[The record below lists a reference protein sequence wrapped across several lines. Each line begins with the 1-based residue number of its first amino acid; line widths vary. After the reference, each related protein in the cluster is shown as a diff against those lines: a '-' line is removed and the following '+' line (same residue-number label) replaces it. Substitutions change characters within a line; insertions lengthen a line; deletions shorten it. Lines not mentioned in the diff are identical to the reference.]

1 MFPSKHARLAQHL
14 LPLWIRADSELPRKE
29 DRLLIQRI
37 RSAYSRLRQATN
49 EELPF
54 RLAEANRRL
63 RKSPLKCSRALLAT
77 LYAIVAEAARR
88 SIQIVPTDEQLLA
101 AISLQSPTVA
111 AMAPGEGKT
120 FTIALPAVLHALQG
134 RGVHI
139 VAANQYLAKRGFET
153 LQPVYEYLQLTVGL
167 TTPTQ
172 SKAARKAALDCD
184 ITYGTADALTSDP
197 ARIQN
202 TFAIVDDAETQL
214 VAFGSASAS
223 EASQADHV
231 SSPDRLQRYPFI
243 CGVAGSTSGIEQEL
257 KHIYGVSVVTIPQSH
272 DALRQSWKP
281 RCFAS
286 GLHKQEAVVQS
297 IYDLH
302 ATGRP
307 VLVFANQSAARSL
320 AHRLNDLELSHVTLP
335 GKDDEREA
343 ATIANAGLTPTITIC
358 SQSDVRGLDVR
369 LSPHA
374 QELGGLHVILS
385 DMLASRRQVAQLTG
399 RAARRGQPGSYQQFL
414 SADETLVQQTG
425 LDSAIVRNLSA
436 KGECQRNLQ
445 KAISNAQVRL
455 ERQSSSSRYQSTL
468 KAA

>member
-14 LPLWIRADSELPRKE
+14 LPGWIGTNCEQPRKE

-37 RSAYSRLRQATN
+37 RSACSRLRQDTN
-49 EELPF
+49 DELPV
-54 RLAEANRRL
+54 RLAEASSRL
-63 RKSPLKCSRALLAT
+63 RKSHLKCKRALLAAI
-77 LYAIVAEAARR
+77 YAIVAEATRR

-120 FTIALPAVLHALQG
+120 FAIALPAVLHALQG

-139 VAANQYLAKRGFET
+139 VAANQYLAKRGFEK

-172 SKAARKAALDCD
+172 SKAARKAALDCE
-184 ITYGTADALTSDP
+184 ITYGTADALTSDA
-197 ARIQN
+197 ARIQD

-214 VAFGSASAS
+214 VAFGSASAE
-223 EASQADHV
+223 EASQGRHAT
-231 SSPDRLQRYPFI
+231 PPGCFQRYPFI

-257 KHIYGVSVVTIPQSH
+257 QHIYSVSVVTIPQSH
-272 DALRQSWKP
+272 EALRQSWKP

-286 GLHKQEAVVQS
+286 RLHKQEAVVQS

-307 VLVFANQSAARSL
+307 VLVFANQSAAHSL
-320 AHRLNDLELSHVTLP
+320 AQRLSELELSHVTLS
-335 GKDDEREA
+335 GEGDEREA

-374 QELGGLHVILS
+374 QEHGGLHVILS

-399 RAARRGQPGSYQQFL
+399 RAARRGQPGSYQQFI

-445 KAISNAQVRL
+445 KAISNAHVRL
-455 ERQSSSSRYQSTL
+455 ERQSSRTWYQTAR